1 MAHAFSGRQTIQ
13 TTTSA
18 WTAAPALAFFPT
30 DSTISSIRIHG
41 GATVI
46 AFSDGNFS
54 GGSVVFRHNVPD
66 LRNYRVQGSDNKNW
80 NNRISS
86 IRIN

>member
-1 MAHAFSGRQTIQ
+1 VSSFRPCNASSAEAFDEL
-13 TTTSA
+13 
-18 WTAAPALAFFPT
+18 APFQ
-30 DSTISSIRIHG
+30 ISSIRIHG

-54 GGSVVFRHNVPD
+54 GRSVVFRHNVPD
-66 LRNYRVQGSDNKNW
+66 LRNYRVQGNDNKNW

>member
-1 MAHAFSGRQTIQ
+1 MDRGASFGSLPNGFNDQ
-13 TTTSA
+13 
-18 WTAAPALAFFPT
+18 
-30 DSTISSIRIHG
+30 ISSIRIHG
-41 GATVI
+41 GVTVI

-66 LRNYRVQGSDNKNW
+66 LRNFRAPDNKNW

>member
-1 MAHAFSGRQTIQ
+1 MERGASFGFLPGGFNDQ
-13 TTTSA
+13 
-18 WTAAPALAFFPT
+18 
-30 DSTISSIRIHG
+30 ISSVKLHG

-54 GGSVVFRHNVPD
+54 GVSVVFRHNVPD

>member
-1 MAHAFSGRQTIQ
+1 MEAHRF
-13 TTTSA
+13 
-18 WTAAPALAFFPT
+18 
-30 DSTISSIRIHG
+30 
-41 GATVI
+41 I
-46 AFSDGNFS
+46 AFGDGKFS

-66 LRNYRVQGSDNKNW
+66 LRSYRVQGNDNKNW